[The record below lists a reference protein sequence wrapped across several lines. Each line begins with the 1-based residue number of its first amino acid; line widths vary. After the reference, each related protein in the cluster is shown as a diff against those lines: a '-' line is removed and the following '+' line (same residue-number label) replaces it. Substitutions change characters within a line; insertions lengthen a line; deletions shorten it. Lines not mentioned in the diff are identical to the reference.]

1 MTGIGPIDG
10 VQQSTEVC
18 AVVSAY
24 NPGPENV
31 ENVRWLFRYVKRV
44 IVVDDGSPLDVSGTL
59 ADLEELGAVVL
70 RQGTNSGIASA
81 LNAGIKEARKR
92 WDPEWIVTMDQDS
105 RFSGDYIAAAL
116 ATARSS
122 DRPETVGVV
131 CAESHNSVALP
142 TLRSDKEPQV
152 FDPMTSGSLV
162 RSVVFDSIGYFDEDF
177 FIDCVDSEFNARLR
191 QHGFRAVAGR
201 GCNLEH
207 SLGDARPMKLM
218 GWHATIG
225 PKKLYVYYHSPFR
238 VYYITR
244 NSLVLARRFALKQ
257 PLWVLR
263 RIYMEVQSHIV
274 RFGFGPNRRK
284 HLRAALAGVRDAC
297 RGRMGKI
304 DDGLASRLR

>member
-1 MTGIGPIDG
+1 
-10 VQQSTEVC
+10 
-18 AVVSAY
+18 
-24 NPGPENV
+24 
-31 ENVRWLFRYVKRV
+31 V